1 MMLKTFFLFLV
12 GIAPLVAQS
21 PFGFGLKAG
30 VPLNDALS
38 ADPSAPLAYVEST
51 HRYVIGPF
59 VEVRL
64 PARFSVELDAL
75 YRSYDYRQTLNSRIG
90 ASASTSVSPGAWE
103 FPLLAR
109 KALFGGPVQPYIE
122 GGVALSH
129 LSVADVVELNHRNNY
144 GIVLGAGV
152 SLHVGLFRIAP
163 ELRYSGW
170 AFKDFDSP
178 TGSLQSNRNQM
189 AVLVGIGF

>member
-1 MMLKTFFLFLV
+1 MHKTFFLFLV
-12 GIAPLVAQS
+12 GIAPVLAQS

-38 ADPSAPLAYVEST
+38 ADPNAVIPYVEST
-51 HRYVIGPF
+51 HRYIIGPF

-64 PARFSVELDAL
+64 PSRFSVEVDAL
-75 YRSYDYRQTLNSRIG
+75 YRSYDYQQQATSRLGG
-90 ASASTSVSPGAWE
+90 ASSVSSGAWE
-103 FPLLAR
+103 FPVLAR
-109 KALFGGPVQPYIE
+109 KALFGGPIQPYIE

-152 SLHVGLFRIAP
+152 SLHLGLFRIAP
-163 ELRYSGW
+163 ELRYNGW
-170 AFKDFDSP
+170 AFKNFDSP
-178 TGSLQSNRNQM
+178 TGSLQSNRNQA
-189 AVLVGIGF
+189 AVLVGISF

>member
-1 MMLKTFFLFLV
+1 MRKTFFLFFV
-12 GIAPLVAQS
+12 GIAPLLAQS

-38 ADPSAPLAYVEST
+38 ADPTAAIPYVENT

-64 PARFSVELDAL
+64 PSRFSVEVDAL
-75 YRSYDYRQTLNSRIG
+75 YRSYDYRETLANWF
-90 ASASTSVSPGAWE
+90 APASVSPGAWE
-103 FPLLAR
+103 FPVLAR
-109 KALFGGPVQPYIE
+109 KALLGGPIQPYIE

-129 LSVADVVELNHRNNY
+129 LSVGDVVELNHRNNY

-152 SLHVGLFRIAP
+152 SLHLGLFRIAP
-163 ELRYSGW
+163 ELRYNGW

-178 TGSLQSNRNQM
+178 TGSLQSNRNQV

>member
-1 MMLKTFFLFLV
+1 MGMMRKTFFLFLL
-12 GIAPLVAQS
+12 GIAPVLAQS

-38 ADPSAPLAYVEST
+38 SDPSAPIPYVQST

-64 PARFSVELDAL
+64 PARFSVEVDAL
-75 YRSYDYRQTLNSRIG
+75 YRSYDYRQLSGWIV
-90 ASASTSVSPGAWE
+90 APPAVSPGAWE
-103 FPLLAR
+103 FPVLAR
-109 KALFGGPVQPYIE
+109 KALLGGPIQPYIE

-152 SLHVGLFRIAP
+152 SVHLGLFRIAP
-163 ELRYSGW
+163 ELRYNGW
-170 AFKDFDSP
+170 AFKDFESP
-178 TGSLQSNRNQM
+178 TGSLQSNRNQVV
-189 AVLVGIGF
+189 VLVGIGF

>member
-1 MMLKTFFLFLV
+1 MRKTFFLFFV
-12 GIAPLVAQS
+12 GIAPLLAQS

-38 ADPSAPLAYVEST
+38 ADPAAAIPYVENT

-64 PARFSVELDAL
+64 PSRFSVEVDAL
-75 YRSYDYRQTLNSRIG
+75 YRSYDYRQLPGDFFASR
-90 ASASTSVSPGAWE
+90 SVSPGAWE
-103 FPLLAR
+103 FPVLAR
-109 KALFGGPVQPYIE
+109 KALLGGPIQPYIE

-129 LSVADVVELNHRNNY
+129 LSVGDVVELNHRNNY

-152 SLHVGLFRIAP
+152 SVHLGLFRIAP
-163 ELRYSGW
+163 ELRYNGW

-178 TGSLQSNRNQM
+178 TGSLQSNRNQV

>member
-1 MMLKTFFLFLV
+1 MGMMLKTFFLFLV

-75 YRSYDYRQTLNSRIG
+75 YRSYDYQQLPGDFFVSR
-90 ASASTSVSPGAWE
+90 SVSPGAWE

-152 SLHVGLFRIAP
+152 SLHLGLFRISP

>member
-1 MMLKTFFLFLV
+1 MRKTFFLFFV
-12 GIAPLVAQS
+12 GIAPLLAES

-38 ADPSAPLAYVEST
+38 ADPSAAISYVEHT

-64 PARFSVELDAL
+64 PARFSVEVDAL
-75 YRSYDYRQTLNSRIG
+75 YRSYDYRQTLVG
-90 ASASTSVSPGAWE
+90 TSASVSPGAWE
-103 FPLLAR
+103 FPVLAR
-109 KALFGGPVQPYIE
+109 KALLGGPVQHYIE

-129 LSVADVVELNHRNNY
+129 LSVSDVIELNHRNNY

-152 SLHVGLFRIAP
+152 SLHLGLFRIAP
-163 ELRYSGW
+163 ELRYNGW

-178 TGSLQSNRNQM
+178 TGSLQSNRNQA
-189 AVLVGIGF
+189 AVLVGISF

>member
-1 MMLKTFFLFLV
+1 MRKTFFLFLV
-12 GIAPLVAQS
+12 AIAPLLAQ

-38 ADPSAPLAYVEST
+38 ADPSAPIPYIENT

-64 PARFSVELDAL
+64 PGRYSVEVDAL
-75 YRSYDYRQTLNSRIG
+75 YRSYDYRQLPGDFLVLR
-90 ASASTSVSPGAWE
+90 SVSPGAWE
-103 FPLLAR
+103 FPVLAR
-109 KALFGGPVQPYIE
+109 KALFGGPIQPYIE

-129 LSVADVVELNHRNNY
+129 LSVADVVELNHRSNY

-152 SLHVGLFRIAP
+152 SLHLGLFRIAP
-163 ELRYSGW
+163 ELRYNGW

-178 TGSLQSNRNQM
+178 TGSLQSNRNQV

>member
-75 YRSYDYRQTLNSRIG
+75 YRSYDYRQLPGDFIASR
-90 ASASTSVSPGAWE
+90 SVSPGAWE
-103 FPLLAR
+103 FPVLAR
-109 KALFGGPVQPYIE
+109 KALLGGPIQPYIE

-144 GIVLGAGV
+144 GIVLGVGV
-152 SLHVGLFRIAP
+152 SLHLGLFRIAP

-178 TGSLQSNRNQM
+178 TGSLQSNRNQV